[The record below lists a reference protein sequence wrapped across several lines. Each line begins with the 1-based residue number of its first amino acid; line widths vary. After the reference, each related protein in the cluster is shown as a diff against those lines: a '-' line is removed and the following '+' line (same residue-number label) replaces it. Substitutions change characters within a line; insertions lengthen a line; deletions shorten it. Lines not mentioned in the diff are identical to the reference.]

1 MSDLSN
7 INTVSDLI
15 RENEKPNP
23 TKEILK
29 LIYKLDPA
37 DGFSIAKDILENIA
51 GFHQS
56 AIEQY
61 RIEGETQNVGVWA
74 YDLSIIESSLTL
86 LKNVELWPTE
96 NPLNKTTTNSHYGNL
111 TF

>member
-1 MSDLSN
+1 MADLSN

-37 DGFSIAKDILENIA
+37 EGFTIAKDILESIA
-51 GFHQS
+51 EFHKCG
-56 AIEQY
+56 IEQY
-61 RIEGETQNVGVWA
+61 REEGEIQNVGVWA
-74 YDLSIIESSLTL
+74 YDLSLIESSLSL
-86 LKNVELWPTE
+86 LKNVEL
-96 NPLNKTTTNSHYGNL
+96 
-111 TF
+111 

>member
-51 GFHQS
+51 MFHQS

-86 LKNVELWPTE
+86 LKNVEL
-96 NPLNKTTTNSHYGNL
+96 
-111 TF
+111 